1 MSREAACVLAWWC
14 PVYRWRELVVGAGM
28 EQENLS
34 SRYRLGR
41 GGLVEL
47 PGRREGGLQPAAAGW
62 GRVPIRGTGADRLVV
77 AVRVL

>member
-1 MSREAACVLAWWC
+1 VSQEAACVLAWWC

-34 SRYRLGR
+34 SRYRLGG

-47 PGRREGGLQPAAAGW
+47 PGWREGGLRSAVAGW